1 MGAMTR
7 PPRPP
12 QGPSRQNH
20 YVPEWYQAGFGVAGT
35 DNWLLNISAPRLR
48 PNGSPIPCVPRQR
61 PPKSCFWEADL
72 YITRFGE
79 QVNDQIETVLF
90 QGIDDFG
97 ANAVRA
103 FIRGDAAEMHQ
114 NLAALFA
121 YLGAQKLRTPKGLDW
136 IRSRYPALSQLELM
150 VELQHLRQMFG
161 TLWAESVR
169 EIVCAEGAGVKFL
182 VTDHPVTTF
191 NAALPDGAPQLA
203 YPHDA
208 PITWNGS
215 QTLFPLDANHLLIL
229 THVPYAKAP
238 DAVEAVGKRINARYF
253 GNALML
259 TDALIRSRQFDT
271 DAVIAVNAW
280 LKSRAR
286 RYIAAAQREWLHP
299 ERDQPVDRSQLAQLL
314 RPPEDGLWH
323 FGGEIHIGYKDG
335 TFGYRDEYGRTS
347 REHEFVAK
355 VAQATPPAAEAPCP
369 CGSGGAFGACC
380 LHRPAWE
387 RAPWDV
393 LSLRERNLGF
403 IRAVTGVLGLDQG
416 TSWTT
421 VQRELSDEQVA
432 RLHRIAQG
440 LWPEGT
446 DLAALLPRP
455 GDGRTRAVYMGPSD
469 PRTVG
474 ESVISL
480 APLFDQI
487 LVMDPFL
494 SSRNIR
500 PEYSPTAVPAQHKQQ
515 FLKNVMFW
523 LTLSPL
529 IEAGK
534 VVVFPDPGDLSPEFQ
549 YAMRNIA
556 MERTAEW
563 RMDPAELDE
572 LRWLGRDDFER
583 SLLQLPDAAL
593 LPLFRKSSPELSE
606 TQVRGAI
613 DYMRRKRESDPF
625 ALLQILGVGEQ
636 FAQYL
641 VMRCVNLEVAL
652 FMAQSTGAVI
662 VTDVRAL
669 WSHLH
674 LHTRVAHATGEAVV
688 PSGEPL
694 RFWAPL
700 NPFDALAVAET
711 PSAAAARDAL
721 RDLQTAADTLVD
733 GACTEQMLGALQARA
748 DSLVEAAEGLANPEL
763 QVILTL
769 TPSIPPSG
777 FESPTA
783 QRLVVGFGRDDAP
796 VFLGLAFFRQ
806 TEGNIHTRAPNPA
819 A

>member
-1 MGAMTR
+1 MT
-7 PPRPP
+7 RPP

-20 YVPEWYQAGFGVAGT
+20 YVPEWYQAGFGVAGA
-35 DNWLLNISAPRLR
+35 DNWLLNISTSRLR
-48 PNGSPIPCVPRQR
+48 PDGSPIPCVPHQR
-61 PPKSCFWEADL
+61 PPKSCFWEEDL

-90 QGIDDFG
+90 QGIDNFG
-97 ANAVRA
+97 ANAVRT
-103 FIRGDAAEMHQ
+103 FIRGDAVEMHH

-150 VELQHLRQMFG
+150 VELQHLRQMFS
-161 TLWAESVR
+161 TLWTESVR
-169 EIVCAEGAGVKFL
+169 EIICAEDAGVKFL

-208 PITWNGS
+208 PITWNAS

-238 DAVEAVGKRINARYF
+238 DAVEAASKRINARYF
-253 GNALML
+253 GNTLMR
-259 TDALIRSRQFDT
+259 TEALIRSRRFDT
-271 DAVIAVNAW
+271 DEVIAVNAW
-280 LKSRAR
+280 LKFRAR
-286 RYIAAAQREWLHP
+286 RYIAAGEREWLHP
-299 ERDQPVDRSQLAQLL
+299 ERDHPVDRVRLAQLL
-314 RPPEDGLWH
+314 RPPENELWR

-355 VAQATPPAAEAPCP
+355 ALPATPPVVETSCP
-369 CGSGGAFGACC
+369 CGSGRAFGTCC
-380 LHRPAWE
+380 LPRAPWE
-387 RAPWDV
+387 RPPWDV

-416 TSWTT
+416 TPWTT
-421 VQRELSDEQVA
+421 VQRELTDEQVA
-432 RLHRIAQG
+432 RLHRIAQR

-455 GDGRTRAVYMGPSD
+455 GEGRTRAVYMGPSD

-474 ESVISL
+474 ESVIAL

-500 PEYSPTAVPAQHKQQ
+500 PEYSPVTVPAQFKQQ

-523 LTLSPL
+523 LTLAPM

-534 VVVFPDPGDLSPEFQ
+534 VVVFPDPGDLSPEFG
-549 YAMRNIA
+549 YAMRNMA
-556 MERTAEW
+556 LGRTAEW
-563 RMDPAELDE
+563 RMDPAEIEE

-583 SLLQLPDAAL
+583 SLLQLPDEAL
-593 LPLFRKSSPELSE
+593 VPMFSKSSPELSE
-606 TQVRGAI
+606 AQVRDAI
-613 DYMRRKRESDPF
+613 TYMRSKREGDPF

-641 VMRCVNLEVAL
+641 VIRCVNLEVAL
-652 FMAQSTGAVI
+652 FIAQSTGAVI

-674 LHTRVAHATGEAVV
+674 LHTRAAHANGEAAV
-688 PSGEPL
+688 PSSEPL
-694 RFWAPL
+694 RIRAPL
-700 NPFDALAVAET
+700 NPFDALAAAEM

-721 RDLQTAADTLVD
+721 RDLQAVADRHVQ
-733 GACTEQMLGALQARA
+733 GASTEKKLRTLQARA
-748 DSLVEAAEGLANPEL
+748 DGVAVDAEGLKNPEL
-763 QVILTL
+763 QVTVAL

-806 TEGNIHTRAPNPA
+806 TEGNIHAVAPNPA
-819 A
+819 D